1 MTRSSMDTDTLTP
14 PPGWGRLHHG
24 RHRDVT
30 LPGRARAKRL
40 DAGKRHPSLVGYSPR
55 HAA

>member
-1 MTRSSMDTDTLTP
+1 MTRSSTP
-14 PPGWGRLHHG
+14 SRAPG
-24 RHRDVT
+24 RHADLT

-40 DAGKRHPSLVGYSPR
+40 DAGKRHPSLAGYSPR